1 MRIAI
6 VAVEGSLLSAI
17 TGLVDL
23 FWMTNQ
29 ALQSPQ
35 VGALSGVHDLPKV
48 SFETCIVSF
57 DGKPLRDTQ
66 GRPIPVDA
74 SYQEVTKCQAV
85 LIAGMA
91 LGSDGLPPDSESIT
105 QAAHWLRGCHQQ
117 GMLVGAACAGTF
129 VLGQSGLLNGRRCAT
144 TWWLHHAFK
153 RRFPQAQLVW
163 GSAVEEQNHI
173 ITTGGPLSW
182 IDLGLQVMRALAG
195 KDIAK
200 LAADIA
206 VTDSQPLP
214 QLMYA
219 PPGFVSSA
227 DPLLLKAEHIIRHV
241 APSLTAGGL
250 AKALN
255 LSERTLH
262 RRLKSLCNESPKEF
276 ITRVRMETACTLL
289 NMPKVSIKEIA
300 TKCGYGEETSF
311 RRAFTQMTGRTPL
324 EYKRW
329 ANTRNVMNEID

>member
-6 VAVEGSLLSAI
+6 VAVDGSLLSAI

-29 ALQSPQ
+29 ALQSSQ
-35 VGALSGVHDLPKV
+35 ASSLSRVPAAPDV
-48 SFETCIVSF
+48 RFETCIVSF
-57 DGKPLRDTQ
+57 DGKPLKDTQ
-66 GRPIPVDA
+66 GRLIPVDA
-74 SYQEVTKCQAV
+74 SYREVSQCQAV

-91 LGSDGLPPDSESIT
+91 LGADGLPPHSASIT
-105 QAAHWLRGCHQQ
+105 HAADWLRACHQQ
-117 GMLVGAACAGTF
+117 GVLVGAACAGTF
-129 VLGQSGLLNGRRCAT
+129 VLGESGVLDGKRCAT

-153 RRFPQAQLVW
+153 RRFPHAHLVW
-163 GSAVEEQNHI
+163 GSAVEVQHHL

-182 IDLGLQVMRALAG
+182 IDLGLQVIRELAG
-195 KDIAK
+195 HEVAK

-219 PPGFVSSA
+219 PSGFVSSA
-227 DPLLLKAEHIIRHV
+227 DPLLLKAEQIIRHIN
-241 APSLTAGGL
+241 PSLTASGL

-262 RRLKSLCNESPKEF
+262 RRLKQLCNESPKAF
-276 ITRVRMETACTLL
+276 ITRVRIETACMLL
-289 NMPKVSIKEIA
+289 NMPKVNIKEIT
-300 TKCGYGEETSF
+300 TKCGYSEESSF
-311 RRAFTQMTGRTPL
+311 RRAFIHITGRTPL
-324 EYKRW
+324 DYKRW
-329 ANTRNVMNEID
+329 ANERNAIK